1 MQKIRPL
8 NNVISNIPIE
18 LIHFAV
24 LSDTRYILKLNSSKE
39 VIIIFPLKSPSKLL
53 KSEFIATANIL

>member
-1 MQKIRPL
+1 MKKEGSF
-8 NNVISNIPIE
+8 NNVISIISVE

-24 LSDTRYILKLNSSKE
+24 LSDSRYILKLNSSKE
-39 VIIIFPLKSPSKLL
+39 VLIYCPLKIPSKLL

>member
-1 MQKIRPL
+1 MQKERPL

-24 LSDTRYILKLNSSKE
+24 LSDSRYILKLNSSKA
-39 VIIIFPLKSPSKLL
+39 VSIIFPLKFPSKLTQII
-53 KSEFIATANIL
+53 FMRI